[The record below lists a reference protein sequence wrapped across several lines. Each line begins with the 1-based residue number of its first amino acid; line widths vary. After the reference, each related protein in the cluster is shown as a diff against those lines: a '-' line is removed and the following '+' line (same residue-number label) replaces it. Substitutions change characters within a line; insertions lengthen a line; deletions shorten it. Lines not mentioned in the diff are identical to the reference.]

1 MWDTR
6 ERAIKNAFCLA
17 VYIVVFILYCIGIW
31 NIGTEAL
38 SESLRKSIW
47 ISYIKRFIKYL
58 YHIICSFG
66 DLIRVK
72 SVAFKAIAYIVSTPM
87 FIIIMPQ
94 VMYGYV
100 SIFAVVFVFL
110 YMFVLIPLLLK
121 DALGYARIIKATRDM
136 ANGNLDAFIK
146 ESGSKEVKELASNI
160 NKIKTGFKSSI
171 DEQVKNERLKSEL
184 VANVSHDLKT
194 PLTSIINYTDLLGRE
209 ELTAEERSDYLQIL
223 NNKSLRLKA
232 LIEDLFE
239 VSKMNSGKVELE
251 KGEVDVVELINQ
263 SIGELSYM
271 YDEKKLDFR
280 VNSFDQPIML
290 NLDGKKMARVF
301 ENLISNALKYS
312 LDNTRVYVDIEQ
324 REESGV
330 RICFKNISAYEMN
343 FDVDE
348 IFDRFKRGDSSRNST
363 VEGSGLG
370 LAIAKGIVELH
381 RGKMYIEKDGDM
393 FKVFIDL
400 SYS

>member
-1 MWDTR
+1 
-6 ERAIKNAFCLA
+6 
-17 VYIVVFILYCIGIW
+17 
-31 NIGTEAL
+31 
-38 SESLRKSIW
+38 
-47 ISYIKRFIKYL
+47 
-58 YHIICSFG
+58 
-66 DLIRVK
+66 
-72 SVAFKAIAYIVSTPM
+72 
-87 FIIIMPQ
+87 
-94 VMYGYV
+94 
-100 SIFAVVFVFL
+100 
-110 YMFVLIPLLLK
+110 
-121 DALGYARIIKATRDM
+121 
-136 ANGNLDAFIK
+136 
-146 ESGSKEVKELASNI
+146 
-160 NKIKTGFKSSI
+160 
-171 DEQVKNERLKSEL
+171 
-184 VANVSHDLKT
+184 
-194 PLTSIINYTDLLGRE
+194 
-209 ELTAEERSDYLQIL
+209 
-223 NNKSLRLKA
+223 
-232 LIEDLFE
+232 
-239 VSKMNSGKVELE
+239 
-251 KGEVDVVELINQ
+251 
-263 SIGELSYM
+263 M

>member
-1 MWDTR
+1 
-6 ERAIKNAFCLA
+6 
-17 VYIVVFILYCIGIW
+17 
-31 NIGTEAL
+31 
-38 SESLRKSIW
+38 
-47 ISYIKRFIKYL
+47 
-58 YHIICSFG
+58 
-66 DLIRVK
+66 
-72 SVAFKAIAYIVSTPM
+72 
-87 FIIIMPQ
+87 
-94 VMYGYV
+94 
-100 SIFAVVFVFL
+100 
-110 YMFVLIPLLLK
+110 MFVLIPLLLK